1 MPITVKE
8 PFRYTFSHG
17 GWVDVPAGAHTQV
30 IENDPGQRW
39 VDPATFPGGSL
50 ERHDAT
56 HYGVRVPV
64 SNTAWSA

>member
-17 GWVDVPAGAHTQV
+17 GWVDVPAGARTTP
-30 IENDPGQRW
+30 ILNDPGERW
-39 VDPATFPGGSL
+39 LDPSIYPAGSL
-50 ERHDAT
+50 ARHDAE

-64 SNTAWSA
+64 SNTVRED